1 LRARNLLFST
11 GLILRGNLRVDGF
24 RQPFYRNAREAAAEV
39 LGLLQPIRFMTGF
52 GALRATHDGQTGSMV
67 AMPSQC
73 RNDHSKGSNRE
84 NSRCAIK
91 L

>member
-39 LGLLQPIRFMTGF
+39 LGLLQAIRFRTGLD
-52 GALRATHDGQTGSMV
+52 ALRATHDGQTGSMV
-67 AMPSQC
+67 ATPSAMSQ
-73 RNDHSKGSNRE
+73 
-84 NSRCAIK
+84 
-91 L
+91 